1 LPVVVEQAHRRK
13 SRMVRQILPIQVGLI
28 LFITFCEDSSL
39 IPGESGIALDP
50 PGTSAAVTDD

>member
-1 LPVVVEQAHRRK
+1 
-13 SRMVRQILPIQVGLI
+13 MVRQILPIQVGLI
-28 LFITFCEDSSL
+28 LFITCCEDSSL